1 MRKKPGSVLG
11 ASGLL
16 LSGGVEM
23 TDQKIVELF
32 FARSQD
38 AVAAV
43 KQKYGTRL
51 LLLSRNILGDLLD
64 AEECVN
70 DTLLAA
76 WNAIPPARPNPLF
89 AWLCATARN
98 ISMNRLRGKLAEKRG
113 GGQICSAFDEFA
125 DTFPDQETLEMEL
138 NRREL
143 ARQLDRFLSRLSK
156 RDKQLFLGRYFAGKS
171 IFELAQFLDMTQENC
186 RVRLLRLRRKLHAF
200 LQKEGILE

>member
-1 MRKKPGSVLG
+1 
-11 ASGLL
+11 
-16 LSGGVEM
+16 M

-38 AVAAV
+38 AVKEV
-43 KQKYGTRL
+43 KQKYGARL
-51 LLLSRNILGDLLD
+51 LMLSRNILEDLLD

-76 WNAIPPARPNPLF
+76 WNAIPPSRPDPLF

-98 ISMNRLRGKLAEKRG
+98 ISMNRLRKKLAEKRG
-113 GGQICSAFDEFA
+113 GGQICEAFDELA
-125 DTFPDQETLEMEL
+125 DTFPDEETLEKEL
-138 NRREL
+138 DRREL
-143 ARQLDRFLSRLSK
+143 AGLLDRFLSRQTK

-171 IFELAQFLDMTQENC
+171 IFELAQLLDMTQENC
-186 RVRLLRLRRKLHAF
+186 RVRLLRLRKKLRQF